1 MSTIPVT
8 AEGKQKLKADLAEL
22 EAQIPKLQ
30 ADIAEAREKGDL
42 KENAEYHAARE
53 QLGFTQASIADL
65 QSRLA
70 RSVVV
75 DESMIDTSAVAFGAT
90 VELEDLDDG
99 TVEEWELVG
108 DGEDDPLENKILTTS
123 PMGQALIGNK
133 VGDEITVDAPIGQLR
148 YKIKDIRY

>member
-8 AEGKQKLKADLAEL
+8 SAGKQKLKDDLAEL
-22 EAQIPKLQ
+22 EAMVPQLQ

-53 QLGFTQASIADL
+53 KLGFTKASIADL
-65 QSRLA
+65 QHRLS

-75 DESMIDTSAVAFGAT
+75 DESMIDTSTVAFGAT
-90 VELEDLDDG
+90 VDLEDLDDG
-99 TVEEWELVG
+99 TIEEWHLVG
-108 DGEDDPLENKILTTS
+108 EGEDDVMENKILTTS
-123 PMGQALIGNK
+123 PMGQALIGNS
-133 VGDEITVDAPIGQLR
+133 VGDEITVEAPMGELR